1 MYKNE
6 VRKRAV
12 SEIIRKKVIKVK
24 KQTENHFLSWFQ
36 ILFIYNNSLVNVF

>member
-12 SEIIRKKVIKVK
+12 SEIIEKKVIKVK
-24 KQTENHFLSWFQ
+24 KTENHFLSWFQ

>member
-12 SEIIRKKVIKVK
+12 SEIIEKKVIKVK
-24 KQTENHFLSWFQ
+24 KTENHFLWWFQ

>member
-12 SEIIRKKVIKVK
+12 SEIIEKKVIKVK
-24 KQTENHFLSWFQ
+24 KKQKTTFYRGFKFCS
-36 ILFIYNNSLVNVF
+36 FITIAW

>member
-12 SEIIRKKVIKVK
+12 SEIIEKKVIKVK
-24 KQTENHFLSWFQ
+24 KNRKP
-36 ILFIYNNSLVNVF
+36 LFIVVSNFVHL